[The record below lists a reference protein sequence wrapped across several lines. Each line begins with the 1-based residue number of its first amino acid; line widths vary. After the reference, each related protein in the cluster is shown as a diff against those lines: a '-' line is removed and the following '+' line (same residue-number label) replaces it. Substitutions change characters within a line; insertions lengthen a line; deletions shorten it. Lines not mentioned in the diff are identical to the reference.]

1 MSLDIILVLVS
12 IWVGSI
18 IFFSAIIAPTVFKVL
33 DEKSAGL
40 FLRAF
45 FPKYYIFG
53 LIMGLLS
60 IVLIFLLSIPTNTM
74 LLALLIV
81 MIALTVTSKLMIPVI
96 NAARDMGE
104 AGVRRFK
111 KLHTISV
118 MLNVLTL
125 ICLLYTSPSPRD
137 RQKSRMPSSA

>member
-1 MSLDIILVLVS
+1 MNLDIILVLVS

-60 IVLIFLLSIPTNTM
+60 LVLIFLLSIPANTM

-81 MIALTVTSKLMIPVI
+81 MIALTVISKLMIPVI
-96 NAARDMGE
+96 NAD
-104 AGVRRFK
+104 FDI
-111 KLHTISV
+111 TYSF
-118 MLNVLTL
+118 
-125 ICLLYTSPSPRD
+125 LL
-137 RQKSRMPSSA
+137 

>member
-1 MSLDIILVLVS
+1 MSLDLILVLVS
-12 IWVGSI
+12 IWIGSI

-53 LIMGLLS
+53 LIIGGLCLM
-60 IVLIFLLSIPTNTM
+60 LIFLLNIALNTM
-74 LLALLIV
+74 LLALLLV
-81 MIALTVTSKLMIPVI
+81 MMALTVTSKLMIPVI

-104 AGVRRFK
+104 EGVSRFK
-111 KLHTISV
+111 KLHTMSV

-125 ICLLYTSPSPRD
+125 IIGLIFII
-137 RQKSRMPSSA
+137 KV

>member
-1 MSLDIILVLVS
+1 MSLDLILVLVS

-53 LIMGLLS
+53 LIIGVLS
-60 IVLIFLLSIPTNTM
+60 LILIFLLNIPVNTM

-104 AGVRRFK
+104 TGASRFK
-111 KLHTISV
+111 KLHTMSV

-125 ICLLYTSPSPRD
+125 VVGLIFIF
-137 RQKSRMPSSA
+137 KA

>member
-1 MSLDIILVLVS
+1 MSLNLILVLVS

-53 LIMGLLS
+53 LIIGMLS
-60 IVLIFLLSIPTNTM
+60 LILIFLLNIPVNTM

-104 AGVRRFK
+104 AGVSRFK
-111 KLHTISV
+111 KLHTMSV

-125 ICLLYTSPSPRD
+125 VVGLIFIF
-137 RQKSRMPSSA
+137 KA

>member
-1 MSLDIILVLVS
+1 MSLDLILVLVS

-53 LIMGLLS
+53 LIIGMLS
-60 IVLIFLLSIPTNTM
+60 LILIFLLNIPVNTM

-104 AGVRRFK
+104 TGASRFK
-111 KLHTISV
+111 KLHTMSV

-125 ICLLYTSPSPRD
+125 VVGLIFIF
-137 RQKSRMPSSA
+137 KA

>member
-1 MSLDIILVLVS
+1 MSSDLILVLVS
-12 IWVGSI
+12 IWIGSI

-53 LIMGLLS
+53 LIIGGLSLM
-60 IVLIFLLSIPTNTM
+60 LIFLLNIALNTM
-74 LLALLIV
+74 LLALLLV
-81 MIALTVTSKLMIPVI
+81 MMALTVTSKLMIPVI

-104 AGVRRFK
+104 EGVSRFK
-111 KLHTISV
+111 KLHTMSV

-125 ICLLYTSPSPRD
+125 IIGLIFII
-137 RQKSRMPSSA
+137 KV

>member
-1 MSLDIILVLVS
+1 MSLYLIVVLVS

-53 LIMGLLS
+53 LIIGGLSL
-60 IVLIFLLSIPTNTM
+60 VLIFLLNIPVNTI
-74 LLALLIV
+74 LLALLIA
-81 MIALTVTSKLMIPVI
+81 MMALTVTSKLMIPVI

-104 AGVRRFK
+104 ARASRFK
-111 KLHTISV
+111 KLHTMSV

-125 ICLLYTSPSPRD
+125 VVGLIFIF
-137 RQKSRMPSSA
+137 KS

>member
-1 MSLDIILVLVS
+1 MSLDLILVLVS

-53 LIMGLLS
+53 LIIGGLSL
-60 IVLIFLLSIPTNTM
+60 ILIFLLNIPVNTM

-81 MIALTVTSKLMIPVI
+81 MIALTVVSKLMIPVI
-96 NAARDMGE
+96 NAARDLGE
-104 AGVRRFK
+104 AG
-111 KLHTISV
+111 
-118 MLNVLTL
+118 
-125 ICLLYTSPSPRD
+125 
-137 RQKSRMPSSA
+137 RQDLKSYIP

>member
-1 MSLDIILVLVS
+1 MSLYLIVVLVS

-53 LIMGLLS
+53 LIIGGLSL
-60 IVLIFLLSIPTNTM
+60 VLIFLLSIPVNTV

-104 AGVRRFK
+104 AGVSRFK
-111 KLHTISV
+111 KLHTMSV
-118 MLNVLTL
+118 ILNVLTL
-125 ICLLYTSPSPRD
+125 VVGLIFIF
-137 RQKSRMPSSA
+137 KA

>member
-1 MSLDIILVLVS
+1 MSLYLIVVLVS

-40 FLRAF
+40 FLCAF

-53 LIMGLLS
+53 LIIGGLSL
-60 IVLIFLLSIPTNTM
+60 VLIFLLSIPVNTV

-104 AGVRRFK
+104 AGVSRFK
-111 KLHTISV
+111 KLHTMSV
-118 MLNVLTL
+118 ILNVLTL
-125 ICLLYTSPSPRD
+125 VVGLIFIF
-137 RQKSRMPSSA
+137 KA

>member
-60 IVLIFLLSIPTNTM
+60 LVLIFLLSIPTNTM

-125 ICLLYTSPSPRD
+125 IVGLIFIF
-137 RQKSRMPSSA
+137 KV

>member
-1 MSLDIILVLVS
+1 MSLYLIVVLVS

-53 LIMGLLS
+53 LIIGGLSL
-60 IVLIFLLSIPTNTM
+60 VLIFLLNIPVNTI
-74 LLALLIV
+74 LLALLIA
-81 MIALTVTSKLMIPVI
+81 MMALTVTSKLMIPVI

-104 AGVRRFK
+104 AGASRFK
-111 KLHTISV
+111 KLHT

-125 ICLLYTSPSPRD
+125 VVGLIFIF
-137 RQKSRMPSSA
+137 KS

>member
-1 MSLDIILVLVS
+1 MSLDLILVLVS

-53 LIMGLLS
+53 LIIGGLSL
-60 IVLIFLLSIPTNTM
+60 VLIFLLNIPVNTM

-104 AGVRRFK
+104 AGVSRFK
-111 KLHTISV
+111 KLHTMSV

-125 ICLLYTSPSPRD
+125 VVGLIFIF
-137 RQKSRMPSSA
+137 KA

>member
-1 MSLDIILVLVS
+1 MNLDIILVLVS

-60 IVLIFLLSIPTNTM
+60 LVLIFLLSIPTNTM

-125 ICLLYTSPSPRD
+125 IVGLIFIF
-137 RQKSRMPSSA
+137 KV

>member
-81 MIALTVTSKLMIPVI
+81 MMSLTVTSKLMIPVI

-125 ICLLYTSPSPRD
+125 IVGLIFIF
-137 RQKSRMPSSA
+137 KV

>member
-1 MSLDIILVLVS
+1 MSLYLIVVLVS

-53 LIMGLLS
+53 LIMGGLS
-60 IVLIFLLSIPTNTM
+60 IILIFLLSIPVNTM

-104 AGVRRFK
+104 AGVSRFK
-111 KLHTISV
+111 KLHTMSV

-125 ICLLYTSPSPRD
+125 VVGLIFIF
-137 RQKSRMPSSA
+137 KA

>member
-1 MSLDIILVLVS
+1 MSLYLIVVLVS

-53 LIMGLLS
+53 LIIGGLSL
-60 IVLIFLLSIPTNTM
+60 VLIFLLNIPVNTM

-104 AGVRRFK
+104 AGVSRFK
-111 KLHTISV
+111 KLHTMSV
-118 MLNVLTL
+118 ILNVLTL
-125 ICLLYTSPSPRD
+125 VVGLIFIF
-137 RQKSRMPSSA
+137 KA

>member
-1 MSLDIILVLVS
+1 MSLGLIVVLVS

-53 LIMGLLS
+53 LIIGVLS
-60 IVLIFLLSIPTNTM
+60 LILIFLLNIPVNTM

-104 AGVRRFK
+104 TGASRFK
-111 KLHTISV
+111 KLHTMSV

-125 ICLLYTSPSPRD
+125 VVGLIFIF
-137 RQKSRMPSSA
+137 KA

>member
-60 IVLIFLLSIPTNTM
+60 LVLIFLLSIPTNTM

-104 AGVRRFK
+104 AGVPRFK
-111 KLHTISV
+111 KLHTMRV

-125 ICLLYTSPSPRD
+125 IVGLIFIF
-137 RQKSRMPSSA
+137 KV

>member
-1 MSLDIILVLVS
+1 MSLDLILVLVS

-53 LIMGLLS
+53 LIIGGLSL
-60 IVLIFLLSIPTNTM
+60 VLIFLLSIPVNTV

-104 AGVRRFK
+104 AGVSRFK
-111 KLHTISV
+111 KLHTMSV
-118 MLNVLTL
+118 ILNVLTL
-125 ICLLYTSPSPRD
+125 VVGLIFIF
-137 RQKSRMPSSA
+137 KA

>member
-111 KLHTISV
+111 KLHTMSV

-125 ICLLYTSPSPRD
+125 IVGLIFIF
-137 RQKSRMPSSA
+137 KV

>member
-1 MSLDIILVLVS
+1 MSLYLIAVLVS

-53 LIMGLLS
+53 LIIGGLSL
-60 IVLIFLLSIPTNTM
+60 VLIFLLNIPVNTV
-74 LLALLIV
+74 LLALLIA

-104 AGVRRFK
+104 AGVSRFK
-111 KLHTISV
+111 KLHTMSV

-125 ICLLYTSPSPRD
+125 VVGLIFIF
-137 RQKSRMPSSA
+137 KA

>member
-1 MSLDIILVLVS
+1 MSLDLILVLVS

-53 LIMGLLS
+53 LIIGGLCLM
-60 IVLIFLLSIPTNTM
+60 LIFLLNIALNTM
-74 LLALLIV
+74 LLALLLV
-81 MIALTVTSKLMIPVI
+81 MMALTVTSKLMIPVI

-104 AGVRRFK
+104 EGVSRFK
-111 KLHTISV
+111 KLHTMSV

-125 ICLLYTSPSPRD
+125 IIGLIFII
-137 RQKSRMPSSA
+137 KV

>member
-1 MSLDIILVLVS
+1 MSLDLILVLVS

-53 LIMGLLS
+53 LIIGVVSL
-60 IVLIFLLSIPTNTM
+60 ILIFLLNIPVNTV

-96 NAARDMGE
+96 NAARDLGE
-104 AGVRRFK
+104 AGAPRFK
-111 KLHTISV
+111 KLHTMSV

-125 ICLLYTSPSPRD
+125 VVGLIFIF
-137 RQKSRMPSSA
+137 KV

>member
-1 MSLDIILVLVS
+1 MSSDLILVLVS
-12 IWVGSI
+12 IWIGSI

-53 LIMGLLS
+53 LIIGGLCLM
-60 IVLIFLLSIPTNTM
+60 LIFLLNIALNTM
-74 LLALLIV
+74 LLALLLV
-81 MIALTVTSKLMIPVI
+81 MMALTVTSKLMIPVI

-104 AGVRRFK
+104 EGVSRFK
-111 KLHTISV
+111 KLHTMSV

-125 ICLLYTSPSPRD
+125 IIGLIFII
-137 RQKSRMPSSA
+137 KV

>member
-53 LIMGLLS
+53 LIIGGLCLM
-60 IVLIFLLSIPTNTM
+60 LIFLLNIALNTM
-74 LLALLIV
+74 LLALLLV
-81 MIALTVTSKLMIPVI
+81 MMALTVTSKLMIPVI

-104 AGVRRFK
+104 EGVSRFK
-111 KLHTISV
+111 KLHTMSV

-125 ICLLYTSPSPRD
+125 IIGLIFII
-137 RQKSRMPSSA
+137 KV

>member
-1 MSLDIILVLVS
+1 MSLDLILVLVS

-125 ICLLYTSPSPRD
+125 IVGLIFIF
-137 RQKSRMPSSA
+137 KV

>member
-1 MSLDIILVLVS
+1 MSLYLIAVLVS

-53 LIMGLLS
+53 LIIGGLSL
-60 IVLIFLLSIPTNTM
+60 VLIFLLSIPVNTV

-104 AGVRRFK
+104 AGASRFR
-111 KLHTISV
+111 KLHAMSV

-125 ICLLYTSPSPRD
+125 VVGLIFIF
-137 RQKSRMPSSA
+137 KA

>member
-1 MSLDIILVLVS
+1 MSLDLILVLVS

-53 LIMGLLS
+53 LVIGGLSL
-60 IVLIFLLSIPTNTM
+60 ILIFLLNMPVNTM
-74 LLALLIV
+74 LLALLII
-81 MIALTVTSKLMIPVI
+81 MM
-96 NAARDMGE
+96 
-104 AGVRRFK
+104 F
-111 KLHTISV
+111 
-118 MLNVLTL
+118 
-125 ICLLYTSPSPRD
+125 
-137 RQKSRMPSSA
+137 

>member
-1 MSLDIILVLVS
+1 MSLDLILVLVS

-60 IVLIFLLSIPTNTM
+60 LVLIFLLSIPANTM

-81 MIALTVTSKLMIPVI
+81 MIALTVISKLMIPVI

-104 AGVRRFK
+104 AGAARFK
-111 KLHTISV
+111 KLHTMSV

-125 ICLLYTSPSPRD
+125 IIGLIFIY
-137 RQKSRMPSSA
+137 QV

>member
-125 ICLLYTSPSPRD
+125 IVGLIFIF
-137 RQKSRMPSSA
+137 KV

>member
-1 MSLDIILVLVS
+1 MSLDLILVLVS

-53 LIMGLLS
+53 LIIGVLS
-60 IVLIFLLSIPTNTM
+60 LILIFLLNIPVNTM

-96 NAARDMGE
+96 NTARDMGE
-104 AGVRRFK
+104 TGASRFK
-111 KLHTISV
+111 KLHTMSV

-125 ICLLYTSPSPRD
+125 VVGLIFIF
-137 RQKSRMPSSA
+137 KA

>member
-1 MSLDIILVLVS
+1 MSLYLIVVLVS

-53 LIMGLLS
+53 LIIGGLSL
-60 IVLIFLLSIPTNTM
+60 VLIFLLNIPVNTV

-104 AGVRRFK
+104 AGVSRFK
-111 KLHTISV
+111 KLHTMSV
-118 MLNVLTL
+118 ILNVLTL
-125 ICLLYTSPSPRD
+125 VVGLIFIF
-137 RQKSRMPSSA
+137 KA

>member
-1 MSLDIILVLVS
+1 
-12 IWVGSI
+12 
-18 IFFSAIIAPTVFKVL
+18 VL

-53 LIMGLLS
+53 LIIGGLSL
-60 IVLIFLLSIPTNTM
+60 VLIFLLNIPVNTM

-104 AGVRRFK
+104 AGVSRFK
-111 KLHTISV
+111 KLHTMSV

-125 ICLLYTSPSPRD
+125 VVGLIFIF
-137 RQKSRMPSSA
+137 KA

>member
-1 MSLDIILVLVS
+1 MSLYLIVVLVS

-53 LIMGLLS
+53 LIIGGLSL
-60 IVLIFLLSIPTNTM
+60 VLIFLLSIPVNTV

-104 AGVRRFK
+104 AGVSRFK
-111 KLHTISV
+111 KLHTMSV

-125 ICLLYTSPSPRD
+125 VVGLIFIF
-137 RQKSRMPSSA
+137 KV

>member
-1 MSLDIILVLVS
+1 MSLYLIVVLVS

-53 LIMGLLS
+53 LIIGGLSL
-60 IVLIFLLSIPTNTM
+60 VLIFLLNIPVNTM

-104 AGVRRFK
+104 AGVSRFK
-111 KLHTISV
+111 KLHTMSV

-125 ICLLYTSPSPRD
+125 VVGLIFIF
-137 RQKSRMPSSA
+137 KA

>member
-1 MSLDIILVLVS
+1 MSLYLIAVLVS

-53 LIMGLLS
+53 LIIGGLSL
-60 IVLIFLLSIPTNTM
+60 VLIFLLSIPVNTV

-104 AGVRRFK
+104 AGVSRFK
-111 KLHTISV
+111 KLHTMSV

-125 ICLLYTSPSPRD
+125 VVGLIFIF
-137 RQKSRMPSSA
+137 KA